1 MKCAIVDLGSNTI
14 RLSLYNTLENGGFET
29 LFSKKYMAGL
39 AGYVSHGIMSND
51 GINQACAV
59 LTDFKVLLQ
68 QLGVNDMHVFATAS
82 LRNIKNTEKALET
95 IKRRTGLS
103 VDVIAGSEEGIL
115 GYYGALYTTD
125 LKNGIMFDIGGGS
138 TEFVRVKNGKVKK
151 SQSIS
156 IGSLNLFHNH
166 VAGLWPDKK
175 EQKAISKRIGKR
187 LDKVDFPKKAPEKVC
202 CVGGTCRAILN
213 IVNYHFNKQENNRII
228 TKEEFDKILKI
239 LTKRDMTSRNYILKL
254 CPDRVHTIIPGM
266 LVVKEIME
274 RLHCQQIW
282 VSRYGVREGY
292 LCKNFLMTGS
302 TQEVPDK

>member
-14 RLSLYNTLENGGFET
+14 RLSLYNTLENGSFET

-51 GINQACAV
+51 GINQACVV
-59 LTDFKVLLQ
+59 LLDFKVLLQ
-68 QLGVNDMHVFATAS
+68 QLGVNEMHVFATAS

-95 IKRRTGLS
+95 IKRRTGLC
-103 VDVIAGSEEGIL
+103 VDVIAGREEGIL

-166 VAGLWPDKK
+166 VSGLWPDKK
-175 EQKAISKRIGKR
+175 EQKAIAKRISKR
-187 LDKVDFPKKAPEKVC
+187 LDAVDFPKKVPEKVC

-213 IVNYHFNKQENNRII
+213 IVNYHFNKEENNRII
-228 TKEEFDKILKI
+228 TKDEFNKILKI
-239 LTKRDMTSRNYILKL
+239 LLKRDAASRNYILKL

-266 LVVKEIME
+266 LVVKEIIE
-274 RLHCQQIW
+274 RLHCEKIW

-302 TQEVPDK
+302 TQELPQ

>member
-14 RLSLYNTLENGGFET
+14 RLSLYNTLENGSFET

-59 LTDFKVLLQ
+59 LLDFKVLLQ
-68 QLGVNDMHVFATAS
+68 QLGVNEMHVFATAS

-95 IKRRTGLS
+95 IKRRTGLC

-115 GYYGALYTTD
+115 GSYGALYTTD

-166 VAGLWPDKK
+166 VSGLWPDKK
-175 EQKAISKRIGKR
+175 EQKAIAKRISKR
-187 LDKVDFPKKAPEKVC
+187 LDAVDFPKKVPEKVC

-213 IVNYHFNKQENNRII
+213 IVNYHFNKEENNRII
-228 TKEEFDKILKI
+228 TKEEFNKILKI
-239 LTKRDMTSRNYILKL
+239 LLKRDAASRNYILKL

-266 LVVKEIME
+266 LVVKEIIE
-274 RLHCQQIW
+274 RLHCEKIW

-302 TQEVPDK
+302 TQELPQ

>member
-1 MKCAIVDLGSNTI
+1 MKYAIVDLGSNTI
-14 RLSLYNTLENGGFET
+14 RLSLYNTLDNGRFET

-59 LTDFKVLLQ
+59 LLDFKILLS
-68 QLGVNDMHVFATAS
+68 QLNVNQMYVFATAS

-95 IKRRTGLS
+95 IKRRTGLD
-103 VDVIAGSEEGIL
+103 VDVIAGAEEGIL

-125 LKNGIMFDIGGGS
+125 LKNGILFDIGGGS

-156 IGSLNLFHNH
+156 IGSLNLFHKH
-166 VAGLWPDKK
+166 VSGLWPDKR
-175 EQKAISKRIGKR
+175 EQKNISKWISHR
-187 LDKVDFPKKAPEKVC
+187 LEAVDFPKSQPDLVC

-213 IVNYHFNKQENNRII
+213 IVNFYYNKHETNRII
-228 TKEEFDKILKI
+228 TREEFDKILKI
-239 LTKRDMTSRNYILKL
+239 ITKRDTHARNYILKL

-266 LVVKEIME
+266 LIVKEIMD
-274 RLHCQQIW
+274 RLHCDKIW

-292 LCKNFLMTGS
+292 LCKNFLNTEKNKGDM
-302 TQEVPDK
+302 

>member
-14 RLSLYNTLENGGFET
+14 RLSLYNTLENGSFET

-59 LTDFKVLLQ
+59 LLDFKVLLQ
-68 QLGVNDMHVFATAS
+68 QLGVNEMHVFATAS

-95 IKRRTGLS
+95 IKRRTGLC
-103 VDVIAGSEEGIL
+103 VDVIAGSEEVIL

-166 VAGLWPDKK
+166 VSGLWPDKK
-175 EQKAISKRIGKR
+175 EQKAIAKRISKR
-187 LDKVDFPKKAPEKVC
+187 LDAVDFPKKAPEKVC

-213 IVNYHFNKQENNRII
+213 IVNYHFNKEENNRII
-228 TKEEFDKILKI
+228 TKEEFNKILKI
-239 LTKRDMTSRNYILKL
+239 LLKRDAASRNYILKL

-266 LVVKEIME
+266 LVVKEIIE
-274 RLHCQQIW
+274 RLHCEKIW

-302 TQEVPDK
+302 TQELPQ

>member
-1 MKCAIVDLGSNTI
+1 MEHLKAYILALKNMNTDFTI
-14 RLSLYNTLENGGFET
+14 RIAQQSD
-29 LFSKKYMAGL
+29 
-39 AGYVSHGIMSND
+39 SHGIMSND

-59 LTDFKVLLQ
+59 LLDFKVLLQ
-68 QLGVNDMHVFATAS
+68 QLGVNEMHVFATAS

-95 IKRRTGLS
+95 IKRRTGLC

-166 VAGLWPDKK
+166 VSGLWPDKK
-175 EQKAISKRIGKR
+175 EQKAIAKRISKR
-187 LDKVDFPKKAPEKVC
+187 LDAVDFPKKAPEKVC

-213 IVNYHFNKQENNRII
+213 IVNYHFNKEENNRII
-228 TKEEFDKILKI
+228 TKEEFNKILKI
-239 LTKRDMTSRNYILKL
+239 LLKRDAASRNYILKL

-266 LVVKEIME
+266 LVVKEIIE
-274 RLHCQQIW
+274 RLHCEKIW

-302 TQEVPDK
+302 TQELPQ

>member
-59 LTDFKVLLQ
+59 LLDFKILLQ
-68 QLGVNDMHVFATAS
+68 QLGVKDMHVFATAS

-103 VDVIAGSEEGIL
+103 VDVIEGSEEGIL
-115 GYYGALYTTD
+115 GYYGALYPTD

-166 VAGLWPDKK
+166 VSGLWPDKK
-175 EQKAISKRIGKR
+175 EQKAIAKRISKR
-187 LDKVDFPKKAPEKVC
+187 LDAVDFPKKAPEKVC

-213 IVNYHFNKQENNRII
+213 IVNYHFNKEENNRII
-228 TKEEFDKILKI
+228 TKEEFNKILKI
-239 LTKRDMTSRNYILKL
+239 LLKRDAASRNYILKL

-266 LVVKEIME
+266 LVVKEIIE
-274 RLHCQQIW
+274 RLHCEKIW

-302 TQEVPDK
+302 TQELPQ

>member
-14 RLSLYNTLENGGFET
+14 RLSLYNTLENGSFET

-59 LTDFKVLLQ
+59 LLDFKVLLQ
-68 QLGVNDMHVFATAS
+68 QLGVNEMHVFATAS

-95 IKRRTGLS
+95 IKRRTGLC
-103 VDVIAGSEEGIL
+103 VDVIDGSEEGIL

-166 VAGLWPDKK
+166 VFGLWPDKK
-175 EQKAISKRIGKR
+175 EQKAIAKRISKR
-187 LDKVDFPKKAPEKVC
+187 LDAVDFPKKVPEKVC

-213 IVNYHFNKQENNRII
+213 IVNYHFNKEENNRII
-228 TKEEFDKILKI
+228 TKEEFNKILKI
-239 LTKRDMTSRNYILKL
+239 LLKRDAASRNYILKL

-266 LVVKEIME
+266 LVVKEIIE
-274 RLHCQQIW
+274 RLHCEKIW

-302 TQEVPDK
+302 TQEIPQ

>member
-59 LTDFKVLLQ
+59 LLDFKILLQ
-68 QLGVNDMHVFATAS
+68 QLGVKDMHVFATAS

-103 VDVIAGSEEGIL
+103 VDVIEGSEEGIL

-166 VAGLWPDKK
+166 VSGLWPDKK
-175 EQKAISKRIGKR
+175 EQKAIAKRISKR
-187 LDKVDFPKKAPEKVC
+187 LDAVDFPKKVPEKVC

-213 IVNYHFNKQENNRII
+213 IVNYHFNKEENNRII
-228 TKEEFDKILKI
+228 TKEEFNKILKI
-239 LTKRDMTSRNYILKL
+239 LLKRDAASRNYILKL

-266 LVVKEIME
+266 LVVKEIIE
-274 RLHCQQIW
+274 RLHCEKIW

-302 TQEVPDK
+302 TQEIPQ

>member
-1 MKCAIVDLGSNTI
+1 MGVLKPYSQKNIWPVLPDMSPMELCL
-14 RLSLYNTLENGGFET
+14 
-29 LFSKKYMAGL
+29 MM
-39 AGYVSHGIMSND
+39 VSIKHVP
-51 GINQACAV
+51 AV
-59 LTDFKVLLQ
+59 LLDFKVLLQ
-68 QLGVNDMHVFATAS
+68 QLGVNEMHVFATAS

-95 IKRRTGLS
+95 IKRRTGLC

-166 VAGLWPDKK
+166 VSGLWPDKK
-175 EQKAISKRIGKR
+175 EQKAIAKRISKR
-187 LDKVDFPKKAPEKVC
+187 LDAVDFPKKAPEKVC

-213 IVNYHFNKQENNRII
+213 IVNYHFNKEENNRII
-228 TKEEFDKILKI
+228 TKEEFNKILKI
-239 LTKRDMTSRNYILKL
+239 LLKRDAASRNYILKL

-266 LVVKEIME
+266 LVVKEIIE
-274 RLHCQQIW
+274 RLHCEKIW

-302 TQEVPDK
+302 TQELPQ

>member
-14 RLSLYNTLENGGFET
+14 RLSLYNTLENGSFET

-59 LTDFKVLLQ
+59 LLDFKVLLQ
-68 QLGVNDMHVFATAS
+68 QLGVNEMHVFATAS

-95 IKRRTGLS
+95 IKRRTGLC
-103 VDVIAGSEEGIL
+103 VDVIAGNEEGIL

-166 VAGLWPDKK
+166 VSGLWPDKK
-175 EQKAISKRIGKR
+175 EQKAIAKRISKR
-187 LDKVDFPKKAPEKVC
+187 LDAVDFPKKAPEKVC

-213 IVNYHFNKQENNRII
+213 IVNYHFNKEENNRII
-228 TKEEFDKILKI
+228 TKEEFNKILKI
-239 LTKRDMTSRNYILKL
+239 LLKRDAASRNYILKL

-266 LVVKEIME
+266 LVVKEIIE
-274 RLHCQQIW
+274 RLHCEKIW

-302 TQEVPDK
+302 TQELPQ

>member
-1 MKCAIVDLGSNTI
+1 MGVLKPYSQKNIW
-14 RLSLYNTLENGGFET
+14 
-29 LFSKKYMAGL
+29 AGL

-59 LTDFKVLLQ
+59 LLDFKVLLQ
-68 QLGVNDMHVFATAS
+68 QLGVNEMHVFATAS

-95 IKRRTGLS
+95 IKRRTGLC

-166 VAGLWPDKK
+166 VSGLWPDKK
-175 EQKAISKRIGKR
+175 EQKAIAKRISKR
-187 LDKVDFPKKAPEKVC
+187 LDAVDFPKKAPEKVC

-213 IVNYHFNKQENNRII
+213 IVNYHFNKEENNRII
-228 TKEEFDKILKI
+228 TKEEFNKILKI
-239 LTKRDMTSRNYILKL
+239 LLKRDAASRNYILKL

-266 LVVKEIME
+266 LVVKEIIE
-274 RLHCQQIW
+274 RLHCEKIW
-282 VSRYGVREGY
+282 VSRYGVREGIFV
-292 LCKNFLMTGS
+292 KTF
-302 TQEVPDK
+302 

>member
-14 RLSLYNTLENGGFET
+14 RLSLYNTLEDGSFET
-29 LFSKKYMAGL
+29 LFSKKNMAGL

-59 LTDFKVLLQ
+59 LLDFKVLLQ
-68 QLGVNDMHVFATAS
+68 QLGVNEMHVFATAS

-95 IKRRTGLS
+95 IKRRTGLC
-103 VDVIAGSEEGIL
+103 VDVIAGGEEGIL

-166 VAGLWPDKK
+166 VSGLWPDKK
-175 EQKAISKRIGKR
+175 EQKAIAKRISKR
-187 LDKVDFPKKAPEKVC
+187 LDAVDFPKKVPEKVC

-213 IVNYHFNKQENNRII
+213 IVNYHFNKEENNRII
-228 TKEEFDKILKI
+228 TKEEFNKILKI
-239 LTKRDMTSRNYILKL
+239 LLKRDAASRNYILKL

-266 LVVKEIME
+266 LVVKEIIE
-274 RLHCQQIW
+274 RLHCEKIW

-302 TQEVPDK
+302 TQEIPQ

>member
-14 RLSLYNTLENGGFET
+14 RLSLYNTLENGKFET

-59 LTDFKVLLQ
+59 LLDFKILLQ
-68 QLGVNDMHVFATAS
+68 QLGINEMHVFATAS
-82 LRNIKNTEKALET
+82 LRNIKNTEKALEA

-103 VDVIAGSEEGIL
+103 VDVISGSDEGIL

-156 IGSLNLFHNH
+156 IGSLNLFHNN
-166 VAGLWPDKK
+166 VSGLWPDKK
-175 EQKAISKRIGKR
+175 EQKAITKRIKKR
-187 LDKVDFPKKAPEKVC
+187 LNEVEFPKKTPEKVC
-202 CVGGTCRAILN
+202 CIGGTCRAILN

-239 LTKRDMTSRNYILKL
+239 LTKRDKTSRNYILKL

-266 LVVKEIME
+266 LVVKEIIE
-274 RLHCQQIW
+274 QLGCEQLW

-302 TQEVPDK
+302 TQEISE